1 MKSKKITE
9 KTTNDLSLDT
19 EWLSNFKKLDSETR
33 KRMIDKLEEGIKQS
47 YEILKNED
55 KRNSK

>member
-1 MKSKKITE
+1 MNKKITE

-33 KRMIDKLEEGIKQS
+33 KKMIAKLEEDIKQC
-47 YEILKNED
+47 YEYLVK
-55 KRNSK
+55 